1 MLEFFIN
8 ILKDVPWIWVLVV
21 AFLVTYIENIF
32 PPSPSDTV
40 LIFIGTMV
48 SIGDIGFIPL
58 LLVSSLGSTLG
69 FATMFWL
76 GDKFGKKIVDS
87 NRFKFI
93 NQEALRN
100 PEEWFRRW
108 GMYLIVANRFLTGTR
123 AVISFFAGMSKLP
136 YTRSLVL
143 SALSALVWNA
153 VLIWLGYIFGN
164 NWVLADY
171 YITLYSW
178 IIMPVLA
185 LGALFLLYRWL
196 MPIIRQNKADKQ
208 KIK

>member
-48 SIGDIGFIPL
+48 SIGDVGFVPL

-93 NQEALRN
+93 NQESLRA

-108 GMYLIVANRFLTGTR
+108 GIYLIIANRFLTGTR

-136 YTRSLVL
+136 YAKSLVL

-164 NWVLADY
+164 NWELADY
-171 YITLYSW
+171 YISLYSW
-178 IIMPVLA
+178 IIMPLLTLAVLI
-185 LGALFLLYRWL
+185 LLYRWL
-196 MPIIRQNKADKQ
+196 MPIIRQKKAENSKN
-208 KIK
+208 

>member
-48 SIGDIGFIPL
+48 SVGDVGFIPL

-93 NQEALRN
+93 NQESLRA

-108 GMYLIVANRFLTGTR
+108 GIYLIIANRFLTGTR

-136 YTRSLVL
+136 YTKSLVL
-143 SALSALVWNA
+143 SALSALVWNS
-153 VLIWLGYIFGN
+153 VLIWLGYFFGN
-164 NWVLADY
+164 NWELADY
-171 YITLYSW
+171 YISIYSW
-178 IIMPVLA
+178 IIMPVLSIAA
-185 LGALFLLYRWL
+185 LIMLYRWL
-196 MPIIRQNKADKQ
+196 MPYIRQKKSQ
-208 KIK
+208 